1 MKYTSISLPGDYCEN
16 IIVLAYPEIIVKP
29 GPRIRQLQTNC
40 YAPVLR
46 FPAPLCVV
54 RFSRKCV

>member
-1 MKYTSISLPGDYCEN
+1 MHCQTGTAKVD
-16 IIVLAYPEIIVKP
+16 LAFVQTQP

-46 FPAPLCVV
+46 FPAPLYVV
-54 RFSRKCV
+54 RFSRKYVWNNMQAYM